1 MILGASSFAG
11 SLAEIASELHSVE
24 LYMPKLGVYQD
35 SVLQK
40 DILGAILD
48 ELSTLDLHTS
58 LHAPYFADTPTYP
71 KDVVVDT
78 ANMGDVE
85 FRLMGESIELAGEL
99 GSKAVVLHPGRINGS
114 HDASFSRM
122 VSNLQSLAKMAEGHG
137 VMLGLENKEGT
148 DPGNM
153 CCEAAELVKAV
164 EAVNSDNLG
173 ATFDIGH
180 ANLTCAGDIEK
191 VRRFAKELA
200 PYVVHVHVHD
210 NGGVWTDQY
219 DGDEHLAPGA
229 GTVDYTVLNE
239 LKGYK
244 GIFNMELF
252 SMEDVLQGKGTVM
265 QALKCSK

>member
-11 SLAEIASELHSVE
+11 SLAEIASGLSSVE
-24 LYMPKLGVYQD
+24 LYMPKLGVYKD

-58 LHAPYFADTPTYP
+58 LHAPYFADVPTYP

-78 ANMGDVE
+78 ANMGDME
-85 FRLMGESIELAGEL
+85 FRLMRESIEIAGEL
-99 GSKAVVLHPGRINGS
+99 GSKAVVLHPGRINGN

-122 VSNLQSLAKMAEGHG
+122 ISNLQLLAKIAEDCN

-148 DPGNM
+148 DPGNL
-153 CCEAAELVKAV
+153 CCGAAELILAV
-164 EAVNSDNLG
+164 ESVNSDNLG
-173 ATFDIGH
+173 ATFDVGH
-180 ANLTCAGDIEK
+180 ANLTCGGDSTK
-191 VRRFAKELA
+191 VRSFAKELA

-210 NGGVWTDQY
+210 NGGIWTDQY

-229 GTVDYTVLNE
+229 GTIDYSVLNE
-239 LKGYK
+239 LRGYN
-244 GIFNMELF
+244 GIFNMEVF
-252 SMEDVLQGKGTVM
+252 SMEDAMQGKSTINN
-265 QALKCSK
+265 ALDQ